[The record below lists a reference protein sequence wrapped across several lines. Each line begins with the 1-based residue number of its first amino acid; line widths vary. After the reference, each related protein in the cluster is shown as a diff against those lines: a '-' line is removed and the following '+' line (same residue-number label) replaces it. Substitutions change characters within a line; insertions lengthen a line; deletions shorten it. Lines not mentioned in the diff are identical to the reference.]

1 MSPWQKSHLVPC
13 APSFQSFRP
22 RLVASPSLMYIILE
36 FSSQFCASAK
46 DEDCIQTV
54 CIDLK
59 FCFCGEL
66 SSVLSGQKLQFC
78 QYSILLPL
86 CVCVCFFSSVCQFFF
101 WSFTSLLVTSFIKKN
116 LDVLHLLLADTAP
129 TLLAIAVSVCVS
141 VGWKYRDEGLHSA
154 CLWLTWL
161 RKTAPG
167 FAPGGR
173 KDCAIFMKNIPV
185 VPASVTRRLWIK
197 PGHGR
202 LPRGR
207 GREGHIKA
215 GNGGMQRD
223 DDDEAQIELC
233 CVRPYVRFMVDYWC
247 KHPGGNY
254 SQAMWDVFNHAL
266 IFSSL
271 HLTR

>member
-1 MSPWQKSHLVPC
+1 MCCL
-13 APSFQSFRP
+13 
-22 RLVASPSLMYIILE
+22 
-36 FSSQFCASAK
+36 
-46 DEDCIQTV
+46 TV
-54 CIDLK
+54 
-59 FCFCGEL
+59 
-66 SSVLSGQKLQFC
+66 
-78 QYSILLPL
+78 
-86 CVCVCFFSSVCQFFF
+86 
-101 WSFTSLLVTSFIKKN
+101 
-116 LDVLHLLLADTAP
+116 HLLLADTAP

-207 GREGHIKA
+207 DRKGHFKA
-215 GNGGMQRD
+215 GNRGMQRD
-223 DDDEAQIELC
+223 WWRRADRIMLRSSICQI
-233 CVRPYVRFMVDYWC
+233 YGGHYWC

-254 SQAMWDVFNHAL
+254 SQATWDVFNHAL
-266 IFSSL
+266 IFSSP
-271 HLTR
+271 HLTW